1 MNKTDNENTMK
12 DFIKE
17 WKKRITANK
26 NKIKRRNIQIKEF
39 KKNIGWEDDKET
51 KKEINKLQ
59 GEIMGFTELKEIFED
74 KVLHE
79 KTIQNFNKNRN
90 Y

>member
-12 DFIKE
+12 DLIKE

-26 NKIKRRNIQIKEF
+26 KKIKRRNIQIKEL

-59 GEIMGFTELKEIFED
+59 GEIMGFSELKEIFED
-74 KVLHE
+74 KVSHE
-79 KTIQNFNKNRN
+79 KTIENFNKNRN